1 MIWVLVVL
9 PIVLLLLGFPIFTI
23 LLLASIAM
31 VTLIMDIAPA
41 VLHNQMFN
49 AVGSQPLF
57 AVPFFIFAGAIMSQ
71 GGISRR
77 LVDWILS
84 LIGPARGSMALTTV
98 GTCTVFG
105 AISGSS
111 PATVAAVG
119 GMMYPSLREKGY
131 DEKFS
136 SGLIASSG
144 AIASIIPPSIAMIL
158 YAASSEQSVTELF
171 SAGILPGILI
181 AALMAGYIY
190 IYARRKGIR
199 EHGSFNLGRI
209 AKTTVAGLPALG
221 TPAII
226 LGGIYG
232 GIVTPLESAGV
243 ACIWGALVAVFIY
256 RELTWKELWQVSV
269 ESVYLTAQV
278 LIIVAASGVFSYL
291 LTINQIPQSLA
302 SLLQS
307 LDASQFQVLLLINI
321 FLLVVGCLLD
331 PASAILVLTPLL
343 VPIAQAAQIDLVHL
357 GIIMTVNLSIGMFTP
372 PFGLNIFV
380 TQALF
385 KVPLSKLYPG
395 LVPFIIVN
403 LIGLAVITYWSDLS
417 LFLVPLLG
425 R

>member
-1 MIWVLVVL
+1 MIWAMAVL
-9 PIVLLLLGFPIFTI
+9 PVVLLLLGFPIFTI
-23 LLLASIAM
+23 LLLSSIVVVAI
-31 VTLIMDIAPA
+31 LQDLPPEL
-41 VLHNQMFN
+41 LHNYMFN

-84 LIGPARGSMALTTV
+84 LIGPARGSLPLTTV

-144 AIASIIPPSIAMIL
+144 AIAAIIPPSIAMIL
-158 YAASSEQSVTELF
+158 YAASAEQSVTELF

-181 AALMAGYIY
+181 ALLMAAYIY
-190 IYARRKGIR
+190 WYARRQGIR
-199 EHGSFNLGRI
+199 EHGSYDLGRI
-209 AKTTVAGLPALG
+209 ARTTLSGLPALG

-232 GIVTPLESAGV
+232 GIVTPLESAAV
-243 ACIWGALVAVFIY
+243 ACIWGALVAVFLY
-256 RELTWKELWQVSV
+256 RELTLKQLWQVSV

-291 LTINQIPQSLA
+291 LTINQIPQELVSFIKSLE
-302 SLLQS
+302 
-307 LDASQFQVLLLINI
+307 ASQFQVLLIINI
-321 FLLVVGCLLD
+321 FLLIVGCLLD

-343 VPIAQAAQIDLVHL
+343 VPIAQAVGIDLVHL

-385 KVPLSKLYPG
+385 RVPLAKLYPG
-395 LVPFIIVN
+395 LLPFILVN
-403 LIGLAVITYWSDLS
+403 LIGLAVITYWEDLS
-417 LFLVPLLG
+417 LVLVPLLG

>member
-23 LLLASIAM
+23 LLMASIAM
-31 VTLIMDIAPA
+31 ITLIMDIEPSL
-41 VLHNQMFN
+41 LHNQMFN

-190 IYARRKGIR
+190 VYARRKGIR
-199 EHGSFNLGRI
+199 EHGSFDLGRI

-256 RELTWKELWQVSV
+256 RELTWKELWHVSV

-307 LDASQFQVLLLINI
+307 LEASQFQVLLLINI
-321 FLLVVGCLLD
+321 FLLIVGCLLD

-343 VPIAQAAQIDLVHL
+343 VPIAQAAGIDLVHL

-403 LIGLAVITYWSDLS
+403 LIGLAMITYWSDLS

>member
-1 MIWVLVVL
+1 MIWAMAVL
-9 PIVLLLLGFPIFTI
+9 PVVLLLLGFPIFTI
-23 LLLASIAM
+23 LLLSSIVVVAIIQD
-31 VTLIMDIAPA
+31 LPPEL
-41 VLHNQMFN
+41 LHNYMFN

-84 LIGPARGSMALTTV
+84 LIGPARGSLPLTTV

-144 AIASIIPPSIAMIL
+144 AIAAIIPPSIAMIL
-158 YAASSEQSVTELF
+158 YAASAEQSVTELF

-181 AALMAGYIY
+181 ALLMAAYIY
-190 IYARRKGIR
+190 YYARKQGIR
-199 EHGSFNLGRI
+199 EHGSYDLGRI
-209 AKTTVAGLPALG
+209 ARTTLGGLPALG

-232 GIVTPLESAGV
+232 GIVTPLESAAV
-243 ACIWGALVAVFIY
+243 ACVWGALVAVFLY
-256 RELTWKELWQVSV
+256 RELTLKQLWRVSV
-269 ESVYLTAQV
+269 EAVYLTAQV

-291 LTINQIPQSLA
+291 LTINQIPQELVNFIKSLE
-302 SLLQS
+302 
-307 LDASQFQVLLLINI
+307 ASQFQVLLIINI
-321 FLLVVGCLLD
+321 FLLIVGCLLD

-343 VPIAQAAQIDLVHL
+343 VPIAQAVGIDLVHL

-385 KVPLSKLYPG
+385 RVPLSKLYPG
-395 LVPFIIVN
+395 LVPFIVVN
-403 LIGLAVITYWSDLS
+403 LIGLAVITYWEDLS
-417 LFLVPLLG
+417 LVLVPLLG

>member
-1 MIWVLVVL
+1 MIWAMAVL
-9 PIVLLLLGFPIFTI
+9 PVVLLLLGFPVFTI
-23 LLLASIAM
+23 LLLSSIVVVA
-31 VTLIMDIAPA
+31 VVMDIEPA
-41 VLHNQMFN
+41 VIHTQMFN

-84 LIGPARGSMALTTV
+84 LIGPARGSLALTTV

-131 DEKFS
+131 DEKFAA
-136 SGLIASSG
+136 GLIASSG
-144 AIASIIPPSIAMIL
+144 AIAAIIPPSIAMIL
-158 YAASSEQSVTELF
+158 FAASANQSVTELF
-171 SAGILPGILI
+171 SAGILPGLLI

-190 IYARRKGIR
+190 LYARRKGIR
-199 EHGSFNLGRI
+199 EHGRFSLRRI
-209 AKTTVAGLPALG
+209 AKTTLWGLPALG

-232 GIVTPLESAGV
+232 GFVTPLESAGV
-243 ACIWGALVAVFIY
+243 ACIWGALVSVFFY
-256 RELTWKELWQVSV
+256 RELTLVELWRVSV

-291 LTINQIPQSLA
+291 LTINQIPQELVE
-302 SLLQS
+302 LIKS
-307 LDASQFQVLLLINI
+307 LDASAWQVLLIINI
-321 FLLVVGCLLD
+321 FLLIVGCLLD

-343 VPIAQAAQIDLVHL
+343 VPVAQAVGIDLVHL

-395 LVPFIIVN
+395 LMPFIGVN
-403 LIGLAVITYWSDLS
+403 LIGMAIITYWEDLS
-417 LFLVPLLG
+417 LVLVPLLG

>member
-1 MIWVLVVL
+1 MIWAMAVL
-9 PIVLLLLGFPIFTI
+9 PVVLLLLGFPIFTI
-23 LLLASIAM
+23 LLLASIVVVAI
-31 VTLIMDIAPA
+31 LQDLPPEL
-41 VLHNQMFN
+41 LHSQMFN

-84 LIGPARGSMALTTV
+84 LIGPARGSLPLTTV

-158 YAASSEQSVTELF
+158 YAASAEQSVTELF

-181 AALMAGYIY
+181 AVLMAAYIY
-190 IYARRKGIR
+190 WYARRKGIR
-199 EHGSFNLGRI
+199 EHGSYDLGRI
-209 AKTTVAGLPALG
+209 ARTTLWGLPALG

-232 GIVTPLESAGV
+232 GIVTPLESAAV
-243 ACIWGALVAVFIY
+243 ACVWGALVAVFFY
-256 RELTWKELWQVSV
+256 GELSLKQLWQVSV

-291 LTINQIPQSLA
+291 LTINQIPQELTSFIKSLE
-302 SLLQS
+302 
-307 LDASQFQVLLLINI
+307 ASQFQVLLIINV
-321 FLLVVGCLLD
+321 FLLIVGCLLD

-343 VPIAQAAQIDLVHL
+343 VPIAQAVGIDLVHL

-385 KVPLSKLYPG
+385 RVPLSRLYPG
-395 LVPFIIVN
+395 LVPFILVN
-403 LIGLAVITYWSDLS
+403 LIGLAVITYWEDLS
-417 LFLVPLLG
+417 LVLVPLLG